1 MFVTRPRSG
10 SWLLVLLLL
19 GLTACKGKKSDP
31 LVPDAGGED
40 AETDDAG
47 ETCTPLGDFDTGD
60 ADGAANPLDVPAGQ
74 ARAGRLTADEL
85 PVDRF
90 DLARWHPGDFVLANE
105 RVALVVTSAD
115 VPGEAYDPHGGRLV
129 GVGLMQDG
137 AIEAPAD
144 FGIVVLGFQRFLVA
158 TESVTVMND
167 GTDGEAAEIRVAGRL
182 TRLEAFG
189 NALDGL
195 VPQDFA
201 DLPAAITYTL
211 APGDAFATLTLSVR
225 AGTRNLR
232 APLGVI
238 QAFFQSNRMAAW
250 RPGVGIVSESSA
262 AVPFVA
268 FDGSGAP
275 DGIETS
281 YAWMAGEGS
290 TLSPLIQTGGADV
303 FSSGRIESPACDE
316 ATIALGRVLIAEDLP
331 AVQAEIAELE
341 GETTRVVSGTVTVDG
356 VPAVG
361 ARVHVTDGDEHL
373 TRFVVEADGSFSHPV
388 ADTADSLWVWR
399 EGFPLAGPFT
409 IVEGENAIDLPTAAR
424 VDVRVFDLGT
434 TTAIPARVEIFPR
447 GATPVPVGAMGFGE
461 DGFGSSRVHVAFATS
476 GTASFAIAPG
486 TYRLRVSR
494 GPAWERFET
503 DLDLESGDDVDVDA
517 ELERVVVQ
525 PGVLCADYHVH
536 THRSVDSG
544 DDATMKVRGLVADG
558 LDVVIR
564 TEHEF
569 VSDFQP
575 VIDAAGLAAYARGFS
590 GMELTTFAYGHFN
603 TFPVEV
609 DPTRPSDGAIPWF
622 GVSPP
627 DLFDAVR
634 ARPERPTLIINHPRT
649 GGSLQGYFEAVGF
662 DSVTGSVRDMDGWDT
677 EFEVVEVFN
686 DSNFESNREGTVRD
700 WFGLLNAGRRVV
712 AVGSSDSHGIH
723 SKPVGYPRTCQI
735 VGLDD
740 PAELDER
747 TLQAATE
754 EGRGFVSGGIYLD
767 VTGADGATF
776 GDEIEGAGERA
787 SFEVVVRAAS
797 HVEVNR
803 LEVIVDGVTS
813 ETLPIEASD
822 ADPGNPA
829 IRARVDV
836 EVDVAAG
843 GSWVVFH
850 AAGDAPFDA
859 QGSRP
864 FAVSNPI
871 WMRR

>member
-1 MFVTRPRSG
+1 MFVTRPRAG
-10 SWLLVLLLL
+10 SRLLVPLLL
-19 GLTACKGKKSDP
+19 GLAGCKGNTSDP
-31 LVPDAGGED
+31 LVPDAGGVD
-40 AETDDAG
+40 AETVDAG
-47 ETCTPLGDFDTGD
+47 ETCTPLGAFELGD
-60 ADGAANPLDVPAGQ
+60 PDGAADPLDVPSGE
-74 ARAGRLTADEL
+74 ARAGRLSADDL
-85 PVDRF
+85 PDDRF
-90 DLARWHPGDFVLANE
+90 GLARWRPGDFVLAND

-129 GVGLMQDG
+129 GVGLVRDG

-144 FGIVVLGFQRFLVA
+144 FGIVVLALQRFLVA
-158 TESVTVMND
+158 TDSVTVMND
-167 GTDGEAAEIRVAGRL
+167 GTDGEPAEIRVAGRL
-182 TRLEAFG
+182 ARLEAFG
-189 NALDGL
+189 TLLDS
-195 VPQDFA
+195 VIPQDFEG
-201 DLPAAITYTL
+201 LPAAITYTL

-238 QAFFQSNRMAAW
+238 QAFFQANKMPAW
-250 RPGVGIVSESSA
+250 RPGIGFVSDSSA
-262 AVPFVA
+262 ALPFVA

-275 DGIETS
+275 DGVATS
-281 YAWMAGEGS
+281 YAWRAEAGE
-290 TLSPLIQTGGADV
+290 TLSPLIQAGGAEV
-303 FSSGRIESPACDE
+303 FSSGRVESPACTE
-316 ATIALGRVLIAEDLP
+316 VSVSLGRVLVAGDLP

-373 TRFVVEADGSFSHPV
+373 TRFVVEVDGSFSHPV
-388 ADTADSLWVWR
+388 ADVADSLWVWR
-399 EGFPLAGPFT
+399 EGFPLAGPFA
-409 IVEGENAIDLPTAAR
+409 IVEGANAIELPTAAR

-476 GTASFAIAPG
+476 GIASFAIAPG

-503 DLDLESGDDVDVDA
+503 DLDLEGGDDVDVDA
-517 ELERVVVQ
+517 ELERVIVQ

-575 VIDAAGLAAYARGFS
+575 VIDAAGLSAYARGFS
-590 GMELTTFAYGHFN
+590 GMELTTLAYGHFN
-603 TFPVEV
+603 TFPLEV
-609 DPTRPSDGAIPWF
+609 DPTRPSDGAIPWY

-634 ARPERPTLIINHPRT
+634 ARPERPTLIINHPRS
-649 GGSLQGYFEAVGF
+649 GGTLQAYFEEVGF
-662 DSVTGSVRDMDGWDT
+662 DPVTGSVRDAESWDT
-677 EFEVVEVFN
+677 EFRVVEVFN
-686 DSNFESNREGTVRD
+686 NGDLERNRDGTVRD

-723 SKPVGYPRTCQI
+723 SSPVG
-735 VGLDD
+735 
-740 PAELDER
+740 
-747 TLQAATE
+747 
-754 EGRGFVSGGIYLD
+754 
-767 VTGADGATF
+767 
-776 GDEIEGAGERA
+776 
-787 SFEVVVRAAS
+787 
-797 HVEVNR
+797 
-803 LEVIVDGVTS
+803 
-813 ETLPIEASD
+813 
-822 ADPGNPA
+822 
-829 IRARVDV
+829 
-836 EVDVAAG
+836 
-843 GSWVVFH
+843 
-850 AAGDAPFDA
+850 
-859 QGSRP
+859 
-864 FAVSNPI
+864 
-871 WMRR
+871 